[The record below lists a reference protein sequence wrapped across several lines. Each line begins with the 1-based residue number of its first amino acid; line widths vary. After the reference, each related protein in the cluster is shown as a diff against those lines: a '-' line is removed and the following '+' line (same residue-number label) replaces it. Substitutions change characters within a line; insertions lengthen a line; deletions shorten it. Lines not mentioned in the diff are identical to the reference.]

1 MTEEEFAIGVASAT
15 EVYPSTRLL
24 PPNGNLRPLRV
35 APIPI
40 PVDFWGGGS
49 TRLLIVFNLTTHAA
63 EKPRG
68 LLGPEWK
75 LPGGRGAP
83 HNASP
88 VFEFG
93 EQWQGYSWNF
103 PWPPALGVVD
113 TIETYLG
120 RFGDQR

>member
-15 EVYPSTRLL
+15 EVYPGTRLL
-24 PPNGNLRPLRV
+24 PPNGSQRPLRV
-35 APIPI
+35 EPIPI
-40 PVDFWGGGS
+40 PTRYWGGGV
-49 TRLLIVFNLTTHAA
+49 TRLLIVFDLTNHVSM
-63 EKPRG
+63 KPRG

-75 LPGGRGAP
+75 LPGGGAP
-83 HNASP
+83 HNAST

-93 EQWQGYSWNF
+93 EQWQGFSWNF

-120 RFGDQR
+120 RFGDHR